1 MSYHNQWGNWS
12 MGGLWPA
19 SVTNVR
25 ILPSWTYQGI
35 LSIKNTVHGPE
46 QKSILY
52 SKFMNSDLNI
62 TMNDKVYLCYTCDI
76 EDTIKNH
83 DTCTLFISPVPLL
96 NLIRFLTASEVCENI
111 FKNLLTVLQ
120 PFAISCSKHF
130 TFTVQNPSALLCK
143 FAYKLIHVCNLFV
156 QIGRRKLEAIW
167 FLLSFKVVVLR
178 RDRFV
183 VCRWVQTISWWRS
196 QRDPI

>member
-1 MSYHNQWGNWS
+1 MAYHNQWGNWS

-83 DTCTLFISPVPLL
+83 DTCTLFISLCFKFFSSSLTEPHQIFNGKWSVWKYFQKSFNCFATICNLLFKAFYLLRCKTPLL
-96 NLIRFLTASEVCENI
+96 CYV
-111 FKNLLTVLQ
+111 NLLINWYMYVTY
-120 PFAISCSKHF
+120 
-130 TFTVQNPSALLCK
+130 LCK
-143 FAYKLIHVCNLFV
+143 
-156 QIGRRKLEAIW
+156 
-167 FLLSFKVVVLR
+167 
-178 RDRFV
+178 
-183 VCRWVQTISWWRS
+183 
-196 QRDPI
+196 